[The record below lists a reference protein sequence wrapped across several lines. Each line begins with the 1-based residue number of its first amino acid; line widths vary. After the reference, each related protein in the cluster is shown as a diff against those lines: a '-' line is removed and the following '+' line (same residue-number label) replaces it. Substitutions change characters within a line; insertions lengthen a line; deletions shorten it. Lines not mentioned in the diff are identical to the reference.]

1 MCHYCNY
8 RIGFCRQYGK
18 IFWQSGCT
26 FYDLLLTINNKEC
39 ISKMESLINR
49 KNNNSE
55 EDRRIKILAVDDNIQ
70 NVELLE
76 ALLSSR
82 GYELIRAY
90 NGRGALQK
98 VDEVLPYL
106 ILLDVL

>member
-1 MCHYCNY
+1 MCHYYNQMIALC
-8 RIGFCRQYGK
+8 QQSGK
-18 IFWQSGCT
+18 NFWQSGCT
-26 FYDLLLTINNKEC
+26 FYDLLLTINNNKEC
-39 ISKMESLINR
+39 PSKMESLINR

-82 GYELIRAY
+82 GYEVIKAY
-90 NGRGALQK
+90 NGREG
-98 VDEVLPYL
+98 LPKSGEGL
-106 ILLDVL
+106 SG

>member
-8 RIGFCRQYGK
+8 RIVFCWQYGK
-18 IFWQSGCT
+18 NFWQSGCT
-26 FYDLLLTINNKEC
+26 FYDLQLTINNKEC
-39 ISKMESLINR
+39 PSKMESLINR

-82 GYELIRAY
+82 GYEVIRAST
-90 NGRGALQK
+90 GRGGLPK
-98 VDEVLPYL
+98 SDEGLPAGG
-106 ILLDVL
+106 IL